1 MTPYFA
7 YGSNMSTPRLVQRV
21 GEVRILGSAR
31 LEGYEHRFSKRGN
44 DGTAK
49 GNVERVDGAV
59 VWGVLYELAAEQ
71 LVRLRG
77 FESGYRQVGFSISF
91 NAAPVH
97 AVSFEAL
104 EIVRGLEPTPAYLSH
119 YLEGM
124 REHRLPPDYQRQL
137 FVREGLSP
145 GEP

>member
-7 YGSNMSTPRLVQRV
+7 YGSNMSTLRLVQRV
-21 GEVRILGSAR
+21 GEVGLLGPAR

-44 DGTAK
+44 DGSAK
-49 GNVERVDGAV
+49 GNVERVEGAL
-59 VWGVLYELAAEQ
+59 VWGVLYELDAEQ

-77 FESGYRQVGFSISF
+77 FESGYRQVRFSVSLG
-91 NAAPVH
+91 AAPVH

-104 EIVRGLEPTPAYLSH
+104 AIVRGLEPTQAYLSH

-124 REHRLPPDYQRQL
+124 REHQLPPDYQRAL
-137 FVREGLSP
+137 FAREGLSWP
-145 GEP
+145 D

>member
-21 GEVRILGSAR
+21 GEVRVLGPAR

-49 GNVERVDGAV
+49 GNVERVEGAV
-59 VWGVLYELAAEQ
+59 VWGVLYELERDQ
-71 LVRLRG
+71 LARLRG
-77 FESGYRQVGFSISF
+77 FESGYRQVDFSISF
-91 NAAPVH
+91 DAAPVH

-104 EIVRGLEPTPAYLSH
+104 AIVRGLEPTRAYLSH

-124 REHRLPPDYQRQL
+124 REHQLPPDYRRRL
-137 FVREGLSP
+137 FAREGLSP
-145 GEP
+145 RDP